1 MQVRYGPRSLLRPSR
16 TQTFVRM
23 AKRTVP
29 VAVRSGN
36 FLKRGCK
43 QRLEG
48 LVCAAQEVMAANADF
63 AVRTLAARATT
74 PSDAGLSESALITK
88 CHKPVW
94 ALTRI
99 LLGHGSE
106 HPPPAGVCL
115 FDFIVVDGT

>member
-1 MQVRYGPRSLLRPSR
+1 LQNE
-16 TQTFVRM
+16 
-23 AKRTVP
+23 A
-29 VAVRSGN
+29 N
-36 FLKRGCK
+36 FSQFIQYLTNTNSQQLASKVIV
-43 QRLEG
+43 
-48 LVCAAQEVMAANADF
+48 LVSAANADF

-74 PSDAGLSESALITK
+74 PSDAGLGESALITK

-115 FDFIVVDGT
+115 FDFIVVDATT